1 MADVDSLSI
10 SLSAD
15 TSSAE
20 ESINKL
26 IGRLALLKVAV
37 QGASNFTKIA
47 GGIAKI
53 AEAARK
59 IDDDSGKKLSNL
71 ARGLMDLSKVG
82 DLSNLSTAGK
92 NLSSI
97 VKAVNGIGNTTG
109 GGLGNLASEIERTG
123 NALDSIKSADTSKL
137 REIQDALS
145 GETSGPLYTS
155 SRQHESAELGGGSA
169 TYSTGGDMQPYG
181 AMTVYTY
188 VASSIR
194 DATAAYQEFVAAL
207 GGGVPPIFTEFVN
220 SARQAKDEVL
230 QLTNAV
236 RGLLTGG
243 TNWTSGN
250 NQDTFWRS
258 NQTPLLSGAPN
269 FTAGSSGLDLSRAI
283 ETEFVDAENRF
294 ADYTM
299 RPLEAE
305 MPRITLMPV
314 DDGAA
319 ESVSNLTS
327 AFSALGS
334 VLGGVGTGLV
344 SVGKVLFAIPKYF
357 GGQLIGNIKQAT
369 KGFTGLFNSI
379 KRIAKYRAIRAALRM
394 ITKHIS
400 EGIKNLYNW
409 SKVAD
414 GTFAASM
421 NKISTASHYMG
432 NSFAAMVSPL
442 INALAP
448 AIDFIANKV
457 VDLFNLINQL
467 FARLTGQTSYT
478 AAKKFTTQWDS
489 ASKSAS
495 GSAKKAADEIKRT
508 LLGFDE
514 INKLNDNNETSSGG
528 GGGGGGGGTSAA
540 NMFETLPIDSEV
552 ASFADSLK
560 AAFQAGDWQEL
571 GTLLGNKVNEIV
583 ESIDWAGYGAKVGYY
598 INGWFETKYWTLDTI
613 NFTNIGAHIAEFLNN
628 AIKEIK
634 FDILGRSMVQ
644 KLGIIG
650 DLVIGF
656 FGEFD
661 WGQAATKLSGF
672 VRGLFDEIAKWL
684 DKHDWTEIGTELA
697 DGLSDA
703 VEGIDY
709 KGIAKSLVKAFDAAL
724 VASISLLSGFFDEL
738 ASKFKVAI
746 NWDEIPK
753 SVQGVITAITSALGV
768 GLLALGAVLAFSGA
782 HVGLGIGLMA
792 AGATAL
798 GTAASLNWN
807 LSKLVKEHLDEIK
820 TVVSAALLV
829 LGAVLTFSGA
839 NIPLGLGLLA
849 AGAVGLA
856 STKEQV
862 WSALYTTLSGWL
874 DKYGV
879 LVGGALLA
887 VGALLAFTG
896 ANIPLGI
903 GLLAAGAITMGT
915 TISLKWT
922 TLKTQLEGYIEQ
934 YGLVVSGALL
944 AVGALLAFTGAN
956 IPLGI
961 GIMAAGA
968 VAMGA
973 SISLKWTTLKTQ
985 LEGYLEQYGLVVSG
999 ALLAVGA
1006 LLSLTGANIPL
1017 GLGLLA
1023 AGAATMGATVSVTWS
1038 SLKNQLSSWLEQY
1051 GAVVGA
1057 ALLAVGGLLALT
1069 GANIPLGLGI
1079 LAAGAV
1085 TMGSTI
1091 SVTWSSLK
1099 NQLSSWIQQYGSV
1112 VGGALLAVGALLA
1125 FTGAN
1130 IPLGLGLLAAGA
1142 VTMGSSV
1149 SVTWTSLKTQLSG
1162 YIGQYS
1168 GVVAGASLAIGAL
1181 LALSGVNIPLG
1192 LALLAAG
1199 AWGVVGA
1206 VDWEWIGNTLQEK
1219 LDALKEK
1226 YQAFKDWVDKLWETL
1241 FGSNGGNNPEPVQP
1255 STASDPTSMSDDQ
1268 IQQAYGFNLANIAG
1282 DPTMWEPIQI
1292 PVTTTPPATVAQ
1304 TFKSAWDKLAQS
1316 NKEVKFIGDV
1326 VKKTGFELGNVFG
1339 KTYTA
1344 VGDVLAKAG
1353 FTLGKV
1359 FGVDLTVLG
1368 TLKPKDEKQKPSAV
1382 FAVANVLGF
1391 LGSLTRKDDN
1401 QRPSIVFGSGSNFG
1415 YTGTISRKDGSK
1427 TPGEVFNSGSNF
1439 GYTST
1444 LARKDGAKS
1453 PAEVWNAGGSL
1464 GAYVS
1469 TLARKDG
1476 AKKPSEVWGAGE
1488 SIGKYFSTLAR
1499 DKKAKKPKEVW
1510 NAGSNFGYTGT
1521 LAQKNKNQ
1529 KPSKVFSAGS
1539 TFSYTGTLIKGWGN
1553 KTPQKALGL
1562 TGLTTTITANFAKG
1576 KNDTVSVSG
1585 SGGTWKLA
1593 VKELGGIFANGIW
1606 SAIPQFASGTLNA
1619 GSMFIAGEAGPEL
1632 VGHVGG
1638 RTEVLNKSQLASAMY
1653 SAVHSAMSGV
1663 TLDANVYSESREG
1676 NGDMNALM
1684 ELVRRGYEATERQ
1697 NELLRQQNDYL
1708 RSIDSKDFNPEITA
1722 ASINRAQTRMN
1733 RRAGTTIVPV
1743 GT

>member
-1 MADVDSLSI
+1 MADIDSLSI

-59 IDDDSGKKLSNL
+59 IDEDSGKKLSNL
-71 ARGLMDLSKVG
+71 AQGLMDLSKVG
-82 DLSNLSTAGK
+82 DLGNLGAASK
-92 NLSSI
+92 NLSNI
-97 VKAVNGIGNTTG
+97 VRAVNDIGKTNG

-123 NALDSIKSADTSKL
+123 SALDSIKNADTSKL

-169 TYSTGGDMQPYG
+169 TYSTGGDMQSYG

-207 GGGVPPIFTEFVN
+207 GGGVPPVFTEFVD

-269 FTAGSSGLDLSRAI
+269 YTAGSSGLDLSRAI

-327 AFSALGS
+327 AFSKLGS
-334 VLGGVGTGLV
+334 VLGGVGRGLG

-357 GGQLIGNIKQAT
+357 GGQMIGNIQKAT
-369 KGFTGLFNSI
+369 KGLGKFFNQI
-379 KRIAKYRAIRAALRM
+379 KRIAMYRAIRAALRL
-394 ITKHIS
+394 ITQHIG

-457 VDLFNLINQL
+457 VALFNLINQL

-528 GGGGGGGGTSAA
+528 GGGGGGGGASAA

-560 AAFQAGDWQEL
+560 AAFQAGHWQEL
-571 GTLLGNKVNEIV
+571 GTLIGGKVNEIV

-628 AIKEIK
+628 AIKEIN

-672 VRGLFDEIAKWL
+672 VRGLFDEIAKWF

-697 DGLSDA
+697 DGLADA

-922 TLKTQLEGYIEQ
+922 TLKTQLEGYLEQ

-944 AVGALLAFTGAN
+944 AVGALLA
-956 IPLGI
+956 
-961 GIMAAGA
+961 
-968 VAMGA
+968 
-973 SISLKWTTLKTQ
+973 
-985 LEGYLEQYGLVVSG
+985 
-999 ALLAVGA
+999 
-1006 LLSLTGANIPL
+1006 LTGANIPL
-1017 GLGLLA
+1017 GLGILA
-1023 AGAATMGATVSVTWS
+1023 VGAVSMGATVSVTWS

-1099 NQLSSWIQQYGSV
+1099 NQLNSWLSQYGSV

-1125 FTGAN
+1125 LTGAN
-1130 IPLGLGLLAAGA
+1130 IPLGLGILAAGA

-1368 TLKPKDEKQKPSAV
+1368 TLKPKDEKQKPSVV
-1382 FAVANVLGF
+1382 FTVANVLGF

-1444 LARKDGAKS
+1444 LARKEGAKS
-1453 PAEVWNAGGSL
+1453 PADVWNAGGSL

-1476 AKKPSEVWGAGE
+1476 AKKPSEVWKAGDN
-1488 SIGKYFSTLAR
+1488 IGKYFSTLAR
-1499 DKKAKKPKEVW
+1499 KDGAKKPSEVW
-1510 NAGSNFGYTGT
+1510 KAGANFEYTGT
-1521 LAQKNKNQ
+1521 LARKNDNQ

-1539 TFSYTGTLIKGWGN
+1539 TFSYTGNLVKGWGN

-1576 KNDTVSVSG
+1576 KNDTVQVSG

-1593 VKELGGIFANGIW
+1593 VKELGGVFANGIW

-1619 GSMFIAGEAGPEL
+1619 GSVFIAGEAGPEL

-1663 TLDANVYSESREG
+1663 TLEANVYSESG
-1676 NGDMNALM
+1676 NGDMDYDTMYRAMYNAFSAALARGDERDREKLALM
-1684 ELVRRGYEATERQ
+1684 REIAA
-1697 NELLRQQNDYL
+1697 
-1708 RSIDSKDFNPEITA
+1708 KDFNPEITA